1 MTQNAQAL
9 LRMNK
14 LRGAVL
20 DDYQQVALGS
30 ADWNALSESVDVRV
44 LSRHIGE
51 DELAPLIADCDIV
64 VLMRERTPFT
74 KSLIARLP
82 KLKLIVTTGMRNAA
96 IDLDAARERGVTVCG
111 TASRAEPPAELT
123 WALIL
128 ALARHVVQEAGSLRA
143 HGPWQSTIGV
153 DLHGRTLGVLGLG
166 NIGTRVARVGVAFGM
181 RVLAWS
187 ENLTADRARAA
198 GAELVSSKHDLLGQS
213 DFVSIHLVLS
223 ARTRGLVGADD
234 LRRMK
239 RTAYLINT
247 SRAPIVD
254 RNALVQALREG
265 WIAGAGLDV
274 FEEEPPPADDPL
286 RSLPNVLATPH
297 LGYVSQ
303 ENYRTYYGQAVE
315 DIEAF
320 LKGTP
325 IRVLK
330 TP

>member
-1 MTQNAQAL
+1 
-9 LRMNK
+9 MNK
-14 LRGAVL
+14 LRCAVL

-30 ADWNALSESVDVRV
+30 ADWNALAESVDVRV
-44 LSRHIGE
+44 LHRHAGE
-51 DELAPLIADCDIV
+51 DQLVPLISDCEIV
-64 VLMRERTPFT
+64 VVMRERTPFT
-74 KSLIARLP
+74 RSLIARLP

-96 IDLDAARERGVTVCG
+96 IDLDATREHGVTVCG

-128 ALARHVVQEAGSLRA
+128 ALARHVAQEAAAFRTN
-143 HGPWQSTIGV
+143 GPWQSTIGV
-153 DLHGRTLGVLGLG
+153 DLNGRTLGVLGLG

-187 ENLTADRARAA
+187 ENLTIDRARAA
-198 GAELVSSKHDLLGQS
+198 GAELAASKQDLLGQS

-223 ARTRGLVGADD
+223 GRTRGLLGPAD
-234 LRRMK
+234 LRCMK
-239 RTAYLINT
+239 PTAYLVNT

-254 RNALVQALREG
+254 RGALVQALEEG
-265 WIAGAGLDV
+265 WIAGAGVDV
-274 FEEEPPPADDPL
+274 FEEEPPPAGDPL

-315 DIEAF
+315 DIAAF
-320 LKGTP
+320 VEGTP

-330 TP
+330 TL

>member
-1 MTQNAQAL
+1 
-9 LRMNK
+9 MNK
-14 LRGAVL
+14 LRCAVL
-20 DDYQQVALGS
+20 DDYQRVALESGDWPVL
-30 ADWNALSESVDVRV
+30 ADRVDVRA
-44 LSRHIGE
+44 LDRRIDDE
-51 DELAPLIADCDIV
+51 TELAATISDCEIV

-74 KSLIARLP
+74 RSLIARLA

-96 IDLDAARERGVTVCG
+96 IDMDAAREHGITVCG

-128 ALARHVVQEAGSLRA
+128 ALARHITQESAAFRA
-143 HGPWQSTIGV
+143 NGPWQSTIGA

-166 NIGTRVARVGVAFGM
+166 NIGSRVARVGVAFGM

-187 ENLTADRARAA
+187 ANLTPDRTRAI
-198 GAELVSSKHDLLGQS
+198 GAKLASSKQDLLEQS

-223 ARTRGLVGADD
+223 ARTRGLLTAAD

-239 RTAYLINT
+239 PTAYLVNT
-247 SRAPIVD
+247 SRAPIVE
-254 RNALVQALREG
+254 RQALIQALKEG
-265 WIAGAGLDV
+265 VIAGAGLDV

-303 ENYRTYYGQAVE
+303 ENYRTYYGEAVE
-315 DIEAF
+315 DIAAF
-320 LKGTP
+320 LNGAP

-330 TP
+330 T